1 MKIVWVKRIMCCMLF
16 FIMCVLLDS
25 AFARSSC
32 INEGNKSLLAGGSN
46 SYAWNEQ
53 YVFIAE
59 GYFKDR
65 EDYVT
70 WAAPHYRIIRQDRLT
85 QERVV
90 LVEDYPYIGVQM
102 YAEEDSIYLLRS
114 NIQAMNDIV
123 DYWELND
130 SQEPM
135 PEIDPTA
142 TEYTFYIERMSFAG
156 ECQDTMSFDV
166 GEYICDFLTQN
177 GQMYIATESCLFG
190 IDVCSGKI
198 QKIYTA
204 QSRIK
209 NERINAH
216 MIEDEGFLYIRDGEK
231 IVAVNAHTGEYDV
244 ICDFTCLYPMLLR
257 FGHEY
262 LVMNGKIYFWDE
274 TSWEMI
280 SIDLDSGERICI
292 SKDRYYFNQ
301 VTDEGISVFCI
312 RESNLNKLYAKA
324 DYVSKNQ
331 MIEMNGIDYSII
343 EEFFYEFSDVEMPEF
358 DLLKGKLIP
367 FEAWDRVFFGDGEY
381 MDDGDLCIQQRNQ

>member
-1 MKIVWVKRIMCCMLF
+1 MNIVWVKRIMCCVLF

-25 AFARSSC
+25 AFAQSSC
-32 INEGNKSLLAGGSN
+32 INEGNKSLSAGGSN

-53 YVFIAE
+53 YAFIAE
-59 GYFKDR
+59 GYFKDC
-65 EDYVT
+65 ENYVT
-70 WAAPHYRIIRQDRLT
+70 WAAPHYRIIRLDRLT

-90 LVEDYPYIGVQM
+90 LIEDYPYIGVQM
-102 YAEEDSIYLLRS
+102 YTEGDSIYLLRR
-114 NIQAMNDIV
+114 NMQAMDDIV
-123 DYWELND
+123 EYWKLND
-130 SQEPM
+130 NQEPM
-135 PEIDPTA
+135 PEIDPIA
-142 TEYTFYIERMSFAG
+142 TEYTFYIERMSFEG
-156 ECQDTMSFDV
+156 EFQSTMSFDV

-177 GQMYIATESCLFG
+177 EQLYVATESCLFR
-190 IDVCSGKI
+190 IDGRSEKI
-198 QKIYTA
+198 EKIYTA
-204 QSRIK
+204 QSGIK

-231 IVAVNAHTGEYDV
+231 IVAVNSYTGEYDV

-257 FGHEY
+257 FEHEY

-274 TSWEMI
+274 TSWEMV
-280 SIDLDSGERICI
+280 SIDLDSGKRICI

-301 VTDEGISVFCI
+301 VTDEGISVF
-312 RESNLNKLYAKA
+312 RVQESDLNKLYFEA

-331 MIEMNGIDYSII
+331 MIEIKDYSII
-343 EEFFYEFSDVEMPEF
+343 EEYFYEFSDVKTPEF

-381 MDDGDLCIQQRNQ
+381 MDDGDLHIRQRNQ